1 MDKKT
6 LIEAVRNSR
15 VAWDVLLA
23 QVGEERK
30 TTPGVTGNW
39 SVKDVVAHLTAW
51 ERRPVAWL
59 TAVRQSATP
68 EPAPWPPNLS
78 EEQTNA
84 WIYEANRGRSLR
96 EILDESGQVHE
107 QCMKQLLVISEEELN
122 VSGRYS
128 WLNGSTLAESILGN
142 TYEHYQEHSQML
154 RMWLESEEVQ

>member
-23 QVGEERK
+23 QVGEERM

-96 EILDESGQVHE
+96 EILDESRRTHE
-107 QCMKQLLVISEEELN
+107 ELMKLLQMATEEEL
-122 VSGRYS
+122 SDSRRFS
-128 WLNGSTLAESILGN
+128 WLKGNPLAESLPGN
-142 TYEHYQEHSQML
+142 TYAHYQEHSEMI
-154 RMWLESEEVQ
+154 RNWLKPEKVQ